1 MRIQCTFNLAPELH
15 KQHSFAIDNLRAW
28 QETEKS
34 RGDDKD
40 IALQRR
46 SHFHRDIYLSG
57 LYLHQVSADLPR
69 LISEQYH
76 VDGVSA
82 ARLMKQISLF
92 DDTESE
98 PAIEPGLATSHQ
110 GLEEAQWQQL
120 EAILAS
126 HREEVLKQQEAS
138 AQQELQAQQSLYQ
151 SHFEKMQLNTTE
163 AVGGLEA
170 SLCGKLTTEL
180 QETINSADINRVDI
194 NCVEISSALTT
205 LSEQVATVEH
215 NNQKML
221 TVLTQQIESMSAS
234 LPDNV
239 LSAQDNL
246 VPFTDIQ
253 TSIETNQ
260 KAIQQSILLLQQ
272 QLTSQFQVVADKL
285 NQGLSVSGSQ
295 MGATELA
302 ESQLTSQLA
311 RASKVKSKGLW

>member
-57 LYLHQVSADLPR
+57 LYLHKVSADLPR

-92 DDTESE
+92 DDTESDL
-98 PAIEPGLATSHQ
+98 AIEPGLATSHQ
-110 GLEEAQWQQL
+110 GLEEAQWQEL

-138 AQQELQAQQSLYQ
+138 AQQEFQAQQSLYQ

-180 QETINSADINRVDI
+180 QEAINSADINR
-194 NCVEISSALTT
+194 ALTT
-205 LSEQVATVEH
+205 LSEQIATVEH
-215 NNQKML
+215 SNQKML
-221 TVLTQQIESMSAS
+221 SALTQQIESMSAS

-239 LSAQDNL
+239 LSAQDDR

-272 QLTSQFQVVADKL
+272 QLTSQFQAVADKL

>member
-98 PAIEPGLATSHQ
+98 PAIEPGLVTSHQ

-180 QETINSADINRVDI
+180 QETINSADINR
-194 NCVEISSALTT
+194 ALTT
-205 LSEQVATVEH
+205 LSEQVASVEH

-221 TVLTQQIESMSAS
+221 SALTQQIESMSAS
-234 LPDNV
+234 LPDNM
-239 LSAQDNL
+239 LSAQDDR
-246 VPFTDIQ
+246 VPFTDLQ

-272 QLTSQFQVVADKL
+272 QLTSQFQAVADKL

-295 MGATELA
+295 MGAIELA

>member
-92 DDTESE
+92 DDTESD
-98 PAIEPGLATSHQ
+98 PAIEPSLATSHQ

-163 AVGGLEA
+163 TVGGLEA

-180 QETINSADINRVDI
+180 QETINSADINR
-194 NCVEISSALTT
+194 ALTT
-205 LSEQVATVEH
+205 LSEQVASVEH

-221 TVLTQQIESMSAS
+221 SALTQQIESMSAS

-272 QLTSQFQVVADKL
+272 QLTSQFQAVADKL

>member
-57 LYLHQVSADLPR
+57 LYLYQVSADLPR

-76 VDGVSA
+76 VDSVSA

-92 DDTESE
+92 DDTESD
-98 PAIEPGLATSHQ
+98 PAIEPSLATSHQ

-163 AVGGLEA
+163 TVGGLEA

-180 QETINSADINRVDI
+180 QETINSADINR
-194 NCVEISSALTT
+194 ALTT
-205 LSEQVATVEH
+205 LSEQVASVEH

-221 TVLTQQIESMSAS
+221 SALTQQIESMSAS

-272 QLTSQFQVVADKL
+272 QLTSQFQAVADKL